1 MLSDPDDLHPEGD
14 VSHWSVSER
23 MRESVIYRDA
33 SHIKRDTRPSLQV
46 GNSYA

>member
-1 MLSDPDDLHPEGD
+1 MFSGPGDLHPEGN

-33 SHIKRDTRPSLQV
+33 SHIKRDTRPSLLV
-46 GNSYA
+46 GNSYV